1 MDLTLEIQMDFKKLV
16 AVTAIFVVAGGAY
29 AQQTEFI
36 APDAGF
42 KSAVTRSEV
51 RTGQREAYAGGLVA
65 QRQHDGQDPLYFA
78 GTQNRK
84 DVRSEMIMSAKANH
98 AGDVR
103 DKYFGEES
111 KRW

>member
-1 MDLTLEIQMDFKKLV
+1 MDFEKLV
-16 AVTAIFVVAGGAY
+16 AATAIFVVAGGAY

-36 APDAGF
+36 ASDAGF
-42 KSAVTRSEV
+42 KSAVTRAEV
-51 RTGQREAYAGGLVA
+51 RTGQREAYAGVLAA
-65 QRQHDGQDPLYFA
+65 QSQHDGQDPLYFT

-84 DVRSEMIMSAKANH
+84 DVRSEMNMSAKANH
-98 AGDVR
+98 AGKVR

>member
-16 AVTAIFVVAGGAY
+16 AAAAVFVAAGGAH

-42 KSAVTRSEV
+42 TSVVTRAEV
-51 RTGQREAYAGGLVA
+51 RTWQREAYAGGLAA

-84 DVRSEMIMSAKANH
+84 DVRSEMIMSAKAIH

-103 DKYFGEES
+103 AKYFGEEL

>member
-1 MDLTLEIQMDFKKLV
+1 MDLTLEIQMDFKKLFS
-16 AVTAIFVVAGGAY
+16 ATAIFVVAGGAY

-42 KSAVTRSEV
+42 KSAVTRAEV
-51 RTGQREAYAGGLVA
+51 RTGQREAYAGGLAA

-84 DVRSEMIMSAKANH
+84 EVRDEMIRSAKAH
-98 AGDVR
+98 QAGDVR
-103 DKYFGEES
+103 DNYFGEES

>member
-1 MDLTLEIQMDFKKLV
+1 MDFKKLV
-16 AVTAIFVVAGGAY
+16 AATAIFVVAGGAY

-42 KSAVTRSEV
+42 KSAVTRAEV
-51 RTGQREAYAGGLVA
+51 RTWQREDYAGGLA
-65 QRQHDGQDPLYFA
+65 PQRQHDGQDPLYFA

-84 DVRSEMIMSAKANH
+84 DVRSEMIMSAKASY

-103 DKYFGEES
+103 DKYRGEES

>member
-1 MDLTLEIQMDFKKLV
+1 MDVEKLV
-16 AVTAIFVVAGGAY
+16 AATAIFVVAGGAY
-29 AQQTEFI
+29 AQQSEFI

-42 KSAVTRSEV
+42 KSAVTRAEV
-51 RTGQREAYAGGLVA
+51 RTEEREAYADGSVA